1 MDLNVLGR
9 FLRLVRPL
17 EEMYFFLYLY
27 CFFCFFKQQEQDVVV
42 LVGGATLK
50 TIGSTRPSG
59 PKIRPF
65 SARVSARHLSLEEGT
80 PPLAR
85 RPCPPLDRPRRHR
98 AVRLGSTT
106 LRPTGTARTL
116 GVTFDDLFT
125 FTDFTC
131 EQRHGPVR
139 PFGTT

>member
-17 EEMYFFLYLY
+17 EEMYLFLY
-27 CFFCFFKQQEQDVVV
+27 CIFFFKQQEQDVVV

-59 PKIRPF
+59 LKIRPF

-98 AVRLGSTT
+98 AVRLDHT
-106 LRPTGTARTL
+106 PTDRDSQNPWG
-116 GVTFDDLFT
+116 
-125 FTDFTC
+125 DF
-131 EQRHGPVR
+131 R
-139 PFGTT
+139 